1 MASVP
6 MTQAPV
12 VWSDAV
18 YMETCSDSSNSK
30 AYVLA
35 NDRGGNIVVMDAA
48 LAIAGD
54 DDAVIATLPMGTRP
68 VHAYGI
74 PHVQGRGN
82 VGEFWSHAD
91 GDGHFDVVKVGEF
104 DALHQPEVTAFVDTP
119 GHGKLLWDEDLWPMV
134 SRRRA
139 PFFPCTHQAIP
150 SSLTLTPSRFNQS
163 IHPPLSLSLSFSRV
177 TRRTPTRATCTRST
191 SRRTT

>member
-1 MASVP
+1 

-150 SSLTLTPSRFNQS
+150 SSLTLTPSRFNPS
-163 IHPPLSLSLSFSRV
+163 IYPSRSFSLSPFLCRV
-177 TRRTPTRATCTRST
+177 TRRTRTRATCTRST